1 MLEALSLLVRRPTCQ
16 ALVVVGGALLA
27 GACDEYGGGGDPP
40 LPVNSNAFGY
50 GSSLAALIDPSVRGS
65 AVTDGQ
71 VVQVTGVRVVHIDT
85 FDETGQG
92 RVGNVFLADAWAQPG
107 PYHAV
112 LAFAPVY
119 SPPSYRA
126 IPGDVV
132 DASGTFDE
140 FLPPAGQPQR
150 FLPELVRPTL
160 VARFDEVGGPLRP
173 VSIPLSD
180 LTKYETGRPWLSTLV
195 TLENV
200 SILELELN
208 PTGRA
213 RIRLNAGTGLEPA
226 DLPTITNE
234 LFDLSN
240 SGLSFE
246 VGQTI
251 RRVTGMVTLFG
262 NFSVAPRSKADIEL

>member
-1 MLEALSLLVRRPTCQ
+1 M
-16 ALVVVGGALLA
+16 
-27 GACDEYGGGGDPP
+27 GACDEGKGGDPAI
-40 LPVNSNAFGY
+40 PVDSNAFGH
-50 GSSLAALIDPSVRGS
+50 GSTLASLIDPALRGPNV
-65 AVTDGQ
+65 ATGGNDQ
-71 VVQVTGVRVVHIDT
+71 LVQVTGVRVVHIDT

-92 RVGNVFLADAWAQPG
+92 RVGNVYLQDAGVAPG
-107 PYHAV
+107 GYHAV
-112 LAFAPVY
+112 MGFAPVY

-126 IPGDVV
+126 VPGDVIDV
-132 DASGTFDE
+132 SGSFE
-140 FLPPAGQPQR
+140 EYLPPAGQPQR

-160 VARFDEVGGPLRP
+160 VARFDEVGGPLQAMP
-173 VSIPLSD
+173 IQLSD
-180 LTKYETGRPWLSTLV
+180 LTKYETGRQWLSTLV

-200 SILELELN
+200 QILELELN

-213 RIRLNAGTGLEPA
+213 RIRLNAGAGLEPS

-251 RRVTGMVTLFG
+251 RRVTGIVTLFG
-262 NFSVAPRSKADIEL
+262 NFSIAPRSTADIQLQ

>member
-1 MLEALSLLVRRPTCQ
+1 VIEALSLQVRRLSRN
-16 ALVVVGGALLA
+16 ALIVLGGVLVA
-27 GACDEYGGGGDPP
+27 GACDEGGGGDPP
-40 LPVNSNAFGY
+40 IPINSNAFGH
-50 GSSLAALIDPSVRGS
+50 GSSLASLIDPAVRG
-65 AVTDGQ
+65 AAPTDDR
-71 VVQVTGVRVVHIDT
+71 VVEVTGVRVVHIDT

-92 RVGNVFLADAWAQPG
+92 RVGNVFLADAGAQPG

-160 VARFDEVGGPLRP
+160 VARFDEVGGPLQP
-173 VSIPLSD
+173 VPIQLTD
-180 LTKYETGRPWLSTLV
+180 LTKYETGRQWISTLV
-195 TLENV
+195 TVENV
-200 SILELELN
+200 QILELELN

-213 RIRLNAGTGLEPA
+213 RIRLNGGTGLEPS

-240 SGLSFE
+240 AGLQFE

-251 RRVTGMVTLFG
+251 KKVTGMVTLFG
-262 NFSVAPRSKADIEL
+262 NFSIAPRTTADIVL